1 MRFKLRQLVRM
12 ATLSVV
18 ATSILF
24 TPAFAQT
31 TATQNESITMS
42 PTSRKYTVDAGKTVE
57 DKLTIVN
64 DGTTDYDFLVYA
76 RPYSIQDN
84 NYSNPNFTL
93 TPTNADLYGWVRFPQ
108 TKFHV
113 KAGET
118 IEVKYSVN
126 VPASAAPGGH
136 YGVIF
141 AETQPDDTQASGN
154 SVVRKKRVGALMYTT
169 VNGEYKNAGE
179 AVGSSIP
186 FWQVQPPLHTTVA
199 AKNTGNTDFADETR
213 LTVKDVFGNTK
224 YDAVKTYQ
232 VLPDTTRTISLDW
245 DKASWFGFYKV
256 ETQQKF
262 LDQSV
267 KNEGYVLLMPRY
279 MPIVLLVVLII
290 GGLYAYRG
298 RRKSK
303 K

>member
-1 MRFKLRQLVRM
+1 MKLSLQRFARTF
-12 ATLSVV
+12 ALSLTV
-18 ATSILF
+18 ASLAF
-24 TPAFAQT
+24 SSAFAQSST
-31 TATQNESITMS
+31 LNESITMS
-42 PTSRKYTVDAGKTVE
+42 PTSRKYSIDAGKAIE

-64 DGTTDYDFLVYA
+64 DGKTDYDFLIYA
-76 RPYSIQDN
+76 RPYSIQN
-84 NYSNPNFTL
+84 NDYSNPNFTE
-93 TPTNADLYGWVRFPQ
+93 TPANADLYAWVQFPQ
-108 TKFHV
+108 TKFHA

-118 IEVKYSVN
+118 IEVKYSVR
-126 VPASAAPGGH
+126 VPAGAKPGGH

-141 AETQPDDTQASGN
+141 AETQPDDSQSGN
-154 SVVRKKRVGALMYTT
+154 SVVRKKRVGTIVYAT
-169 VNGEYKNAGE
+169 VNGEYRNAGE
-179 AVGSSIP
+179 IVGGSIP
-186 FWQVQPPLHTTVA
+186 FWQVQPPLHTTVV

-224 YDAVKTYQ
+224 YDAVKSYQ

-279 MPIVLLVVLII
+279 MPIALLVVLII

>member
-1 MRFKLRQLVRM
+1 MKLSFQRFARTV
-12 ATLSVV
+12 TLSLIV
-18 ATSILF
+18 AGLAFS
-24 TPAFAQT
+24 PVFAQSNIL
-31 TATQNESITMS
+31 NESITMS
-42 PTSRKYTVDAGKTVE
+42 PTSRKYMVDAGKTVE

-64 DGTTDYDFLVYA
+64 DGKTDYDFLVYA
-76 RPYSIQDN
+76 RPYSIQN
-84 NYSNPNFTL
+84 NDYSNPNFTL
-93 TPTNADLYGWVRFPQ
+93 TPTNADLYGWVQFPQ
-108 TKFHV
+108 TKFHA

-118 IEVKYSVN
+118 VEVKYSVN
-126 VPASAAPGGH
+126 VPAGAAPGGH

-141 AETQPDDTQASGN
+141 AETQPDNAQASGN
-154 SVVRKKRVGALMYTT
+154 SVVRKKRVGAIMYAT
-169 VNGEYKNAGE
+169 VNGKYRNTGE
-179 AVGSSIP
+179 TAGSSIP

-199 AKNTGNTDFADETR
+199 VKNTGNTDFANETR
-213 LTVKDVFGNTK
+213 LTVKDVFGGVK
-224 YDAVKTYQ
+224 YDAIKTYQ
-232 VLPDTTRTISLDW
+232 VLPDTTRTVSLDW

-262 LDQSV
+262 LDQSA

>member
-1 MRFKLRQLVRM
+1 MKFSFRQFGRAFVMSLV
-12 ATLSVV
+12 AANVV
-18 ATSILF
+18 FS
-24 TPAFAQT
+24 PVFAQS
-31 TATQNESITMS
+31 AVQNESITMS

-64 DGTTDYDFLVYA
+64 DGKTDYDFLIYA

-93 TPTNADLYGWVRFPQ
+93 TPTNADLYAWVQFPQ
-108 TKFHV
+108 TKFHA

-118 IEVKYSVN
+118 IEIKYSVR
-126 VPASAAPGGH
+126 VPAGAAPGGH

-141 AETQPDDTQASGN
+141 AETQPGNTENTGN
-154 SVVRKKRVGALMYTT
+154 SVVRKKRVGAIVYAT
-169 VNGEYKNAGE
+169 VNGEYRNTGQAAG
-179 AVGSSIP
+179 GSIP

-199 AKNTGNTDFADETR
+199 VKNTGNTDFADETR
-213 LTVKDVFGNTK
+213 LTVKDIFGNVK
-224 YDAVKTYQ
+224 YDVAKSYQ
-232 VLPDTTRTISLDW
+232 VLPDTTRSINLDW
-245 DKASWFGFYKV
+245 DRASWFGFYKV

-262 LDQSV
+262 LDKTV

-279 MPIVLLVVLII
+279 MPIALLAVLII

>member
-1 MRFKLRQLVRM
+1 MRLSFQRFARTL
-12 ATLSVV
+12 TLSLVV
-18 ATSILF
+18 AGLTFS
-24 TPAFAQT
+24 PALAQSS
-31 TATQNESITMS
+31 AQNESITMS
-42 PTSRKYTVDAGKTVE
+42 PTSRKYAIDAGKTVE

-64 DGTTDYDFLVYA
+64 DGNTAYDFLVYS
-76 RPYSIQDN
+76 RPYSIEN
-84 NYSNPNFTL
+84 NDYQSPNFTK
-93 TPTNADLYGWVRFPQ
+93 TPANADLYGWIQFPQ
-108 TKFHV
+108 TKFHA

-118 IEVKYSVN
+118 IEVKYSVR
-126 VPASAAPGGH
+126 VPVGAKPGGH

-141 AETQPDDTQASGN
+141 AETQPSSNETSGN
-154 SVVRKKRVGALMYTT
+154 SVVRKKRVGAIMYAT

-179 AVGSSIP
+179 VVGSSIS

-199 AKNTGNTDFADETR
+199 VKNTGNTDFANETR
-213 LTVKDVFGNTK
+213 LTVKDIFGNTK
-224 YDAVKTYQ
+224 YDAVKSYQ
-232 VLPDTTRTISLDW
+232 VLPDTTRTINLDW

-262 LDQSV
+262 LDQAV

-279 MPIVLLVVLII
+279 MPIALLAVLII